1 MIYMGK
7 EWTCIKNENVSKKIV
22 SGVAWN
28 ADAMGYWTAS
38 TDKTV
43 KYYAM

>member
-1 MIYMGK
+1 
-7 EWTCIKNENVSKKIV
+7 
-22 SGVAWN
+22 VAWN

-43 KYYAM
+43 KYYASN